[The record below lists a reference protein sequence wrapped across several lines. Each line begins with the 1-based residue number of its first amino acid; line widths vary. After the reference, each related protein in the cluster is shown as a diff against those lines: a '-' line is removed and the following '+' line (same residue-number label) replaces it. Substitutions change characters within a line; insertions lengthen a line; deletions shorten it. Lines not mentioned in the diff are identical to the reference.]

1 MKTKELIPIFLSSDD
16 GYAPYLAAALVS
28 LMENASR
35 DYDYKIIVMNDGL
48 SQENYTKIKSLQREG
63 FDIEFAP
70 MRQYLEQMTEKE
82 SNRLRCDYFTLTIYF
97 RIFIPVMFPQYDK
110 GIYIDSDVV
119 VPGDISE
126 LYNINLGDNLIG
138 ACVDQS
144 IQHIPPFVK
153 YIDEAVG
160 VDHTKYINSGIL
172 LLNMDA
178 LRRVRMDQRFLELL
192 NGYHFDSIAPD
203 QDYINAMCAGKI
215 RFIDNIWD
223 VYPDNQ
229 SAPLETPKLI
239 HYNLFEKPW
248 CRNPVQYEEYFW
260 HYAEKS
266 GYIDEIRAFKNAY
279 TPEQVAQD
287 DATLQSMAVRALEI
301 VESGARFR
309 DVKVPAFITSNHF
322 NPIEN
327 TAIRLLSQKLHRG
340 NLYVIS
346 QDTNLMM
353 EGFFGFFMYYMDI
366 IPISPDMDYMT
377 HHFENLVDE
386 ALKRGQNIL
395 IYPEQ
400 EMWFNYRKPR
410 PPKRG
415 AYHYAAKHNTPV
427 IPCFN
432 EIRELPE
439 METEH
444 FHKVQYVLHVLQPIY
459 PDPAKSLRQNSLDMA
474 RQDYEQKKAA
484 YEKAYGKP
492 LDYAFSDW
500 DIAGWE
506 P

>member
-1 MKTKELIPIFLSSDD
+1 MVTPGREAVIENIR
-16 GYAPYLAAALVS
+16 AAAEKGDFHAKVEVGDPVLTP
-28 LMENASR
+28 EER
-35 DYDYKIIVMNDGL
+35 QKIL
-48 SQENYTKIKSLQREG
+48 SH
-63 FDIEFAP
+63 
-70 MRQYLEQMTEKE
+70 YLEIRKTPA
-82 SNRLRCDYFTLTIYF
+82 F
-97 RIFIPVMFPQYDK
+97 RIKNWGAGRAADLLTWK
-110 GIYIDSDVV
+110 
-119 VPGDISE
+119 
-126 LYNINLGDNLIG
+126 YNSNTVIEG
-138 ACVDQS
+138 
-144 IQHIPPFVK
+144 
-153 YIDEAVG
+153 
-160 VDHTKYINSGIL
+160 
-172 LLNMDA
+172 
-178 LRRVRMDQRFLELL
+178 LE
-192 NGYHFDSIAPD
+192 N
-203 QDYINAMCAGKI
+203 
-215 RFIDNIWD
+215 
-223 VYPDNQ
+223 V
-229 SAPLETPKLI
+229 
-239 HYNLFEKPW
+239 
-248 CRNPVQYEEYFW
+248 
-260 HYAEKS
+260 
-266 GYIDEIRAFKNAY
+266 
-279 TPEQVAQD
+279 
-287 DATLQSMAVRALEI
+287 
-301 VESGARFR
+301 R

-415 AYHYAAKHNTPV
+415 AYYYAAKHNAPV

>member
-16 GYAPYLAAALVS
+16 GYAPYLATALVS

-126 LYNINLGDNLIG
+126 LYNIDLGDNLIG

-153 YIDEAVG
+153 YIDEAMG

-229 SAPLETPKLI
+229 SAPLENPKLI

-301 VESGARFR
+301 VESGVRFR
-309 DVKVPAFITSNHF
+309 DVI
-322 NPIEN
+322 N
-327 TAIRLLSQKLHRG
+327 TGKEERL
-340 NLYVIS
+340 
-346 QDTNLMM
+346 
-353 EGFFGFFMYYMDI
+353 
-366 IPISPDMDYMT
+366 
-377 HHFENLVDE
+377 
-386 ALKRGQNIL
+386 
-395 IYPEQ
+395 
-400 EMWFNYRKPR
+400 
-410 PPKRG
+410 
-415 AYHYAAKHNTPV
+415 
-427 IPCFN
+427 
-432 EIRELPE
+432 
-439 METEH
+439 
-444 FHKVQYVLHVLQPIY
+444 
-459 PDPAKSLRQNSLDMA
+459 
-474 RQDYEQKKAA
+474 
-484 YEKAYGKP
+484 
-492 LDYAFSDW
+492 
-500 DIAGWE
+500 
-506 P
+506 